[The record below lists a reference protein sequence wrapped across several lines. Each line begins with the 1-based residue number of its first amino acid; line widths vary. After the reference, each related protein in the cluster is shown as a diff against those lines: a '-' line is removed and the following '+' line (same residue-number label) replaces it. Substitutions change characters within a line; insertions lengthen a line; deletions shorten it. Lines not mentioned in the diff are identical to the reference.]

1 MVLYL
6 PRSGCTTKPRIKRSV
21 SWVAITQPSKNPEG
35 VLQRMVH
42 NQIKPNPKQTVHR
55 FLQDIACKFVGIHPE
70 MIRDGDGVFDWQ
82 CIFLQHLHEVH

>member
-6 PRSGCTTKPRIKRSV
+6 PRSGYTTKPRIKRSV
-21 SWVAITQPSKNPEG
+21 SWGPITQPSKNPEG

-55 FLQDIACKFVGIHPE
+55 FQHNIFCIVVGIHPE
-70 MIRDGDGVFDWQ
+70 MIRDGDGVFDW
-82 CIFLQHLHEVH
+82 LQH